1 MHTGGIDMNKNIC
14 RLMGQN
20 IYLSI
25 LRDDEYALEKY
36 IEWMS
41 NETTAMYIEKNGDIV
56 DVSRMP
62 GWVNDN
68 SVMRMGIVCKETD
81 QLIGYC
87 HIDHRKRD
95 FVAWLSINIGEADMR
110 GKGIGKEVIS
120 ILCRFC
126 FNELGVNSIHADVLE
141 TNERSIRC
149 FESVG
154 FRKSGIYR
162 GHGFHNGEF
171 HNWIHMDMLAS
182 EWQAMY

>member
-1 MHTGGIDMNKNIC
+1 MDKNIC

-25 LRDDEYALEKY
+25 LRDDKYAVEKY

-56 DVSRMP
+56 DITHMP
-62 GWVNDN
+62 GWVYDN
-68 SVMRMGIVCKETD
+68 SVMRMGIVYKETD

-95 FVAWLSINIGEADMR
+95 FVAWLSINIGEAGMR
-110 GKGIGKEVIS
+110 GKGIGKEV
-120 ILCRFC
+120 
-126 FNELGVNSIHADVLE
+126 
-141 TNERSIRC
+141 TNVRGRRC

-154 FRKSGIYR
+154 FQKTGIYR
-162 GHGFHNGEF
+162 GHGFHNGKF

-182 EWQAMY
+182 EWKTMYPEK

>member
-1 MHTGGIDMNKNIC
+1 MDKNIC

-20 IYLSI
+20 IFLSI
-25 LRDDEYALEKY
+25 LRDDKYAVEKY

-41 NETTAMYIEKNGDIV
+41 DETTAMYIEKNGEIV
-56 DVSRMP
+56 DVSHMP
-62 GWVNDN
+62 GWLHDN

-95 FVAWLSINIGEADMR
+95 FAAWLSINIGEVDMR

-141 TNERSIRC
+141 TNERSRRC

-154 FRKSGIYR
+154 FQKSGIYR
-162 GHGFHNGEF
+162 GHGFHNGGF

-182 EWQAMY
+182 EWKTMYPEK